1 MKLNIFFALFLS
13 IFCSLFSII
22 KISAFNSPTSGTLYV
37 VESGDDTNSCIS
49 SDYPCATIQGAINK
63 ASENDTVF
71 VATGIFTS
79 ASEYVVLIDKS
90 IILSGG
96 WNPTFTSQDE
106 RSTIDGENSRAGI
119 RINNGVNAEI
129 SHFIIQNGQET
140 ENGGGINNEGNL
152 IIKYC
157 TIRNN
162 TGGGIYNNSTL
173 TIEWSTIN
181 NNTRWGGGGG
191 VHGLSGEFTTI
202 NNCLIY
208 DNQATYGGGIY
219 IGNGNLFVNNSTIN
233 NNKTEFGTSN
243 SSGGGI
249 YYDGDWTYQALIN
262 NSTITDNEGSD
273 YGGGITYNNIYGGE
287 MILKNSIV
295 ANNHANSAVDCS
307 GTIQSAGYNLIGNT
321 AGCSFNLS
329 TGDQLGVD
337 PILGPLQD
345 NGGPTWTQWLIQG
358 SPAIDSGDPNGCTN
372 HSGIT
377 LTTDQRGY
385 SRPLDGDSDGGN
397 RCDIGAFEADPN
409 NLPPP
414 PPETQWYVTTNGK
427 DSYDCHSPSTACRSI
442 NGAINKAAAGDNIYI
457 STDKYSSGAGN
468 EVVLI
473 NKNINLSG
481 GWNSDFTNQIGYTEI
496 DGKSLRRGLTIN
508 SSTTARIERF
518 NINHGFSKD
527 AYGGGIYIYWRSN
540 VVINRSIIQNNVAGE
555 IYPNPSIYQKGG
567 GIGMNNFGTLNL
579 TNSVIQNNQAFG
591 TGGGIFTGES
601 NVTIKN
607 CIFSNNTAQ
616 EGGGIHQGIG
626 GSVTINKSK
635 IENNSSTGT
644 SGGGGGIR
652 SENILKIYDS
662 TITGNYS
669 YSVGG
674 GITGSEY
681 YIHNSFINN
690 NQAAEG
696 GGIYQ
701 WYKGNIQNS
710 SIMYNKA
717 IQGNGGGIY
726 NSGELLLTNV
736 TIAYNIAT
744 TPSQYEASGGG
755 IFGSAIYADNVTI
768 IRNQADDYGGGI
780 SGYMSLRNSIL
791 AGNTANAS
799 PDCRYSYASQG
810 YNIIGSLSGCIFTP
824 VAGDLV
830 NIDPK
835 IDREYWWPTTFILK
849 MDSPAIDGGDPTS
862 CPDEDQIGTARPKD
876 GNSDGF
882 TICDIGAYE
891 YDPDHPPR
899 WTFLFM
905 IIK

>member
-1 MKLNIFFALFLS
+1 MKLNVLFALTLAVLCL
-13 IFCSLFSII
+13 IFNPI
-22 KISAFNSPTSGTLYV
+22 KISALSSTSSGTFYV
-37 VESGDDTNSCIS
+37 TNDGDDMNSCLS
-49 SDYPCATIQGAINK
+49 SEAPCATIQGAINK
-63 ASENDTVF
+63 ADENDTIYI
-71 VATGIFTS
+71 ATGIYTGTS
-79 ASEYVVLIDKS
+79 DYVVVVDKS
-90 IILSGG
+90 LFLSGG
-96 WNPTFTSQDE
+96 WNSTYTSQNN

-119 RINNGVNAEI
+119 HINNGVNAEI

-140 ENGGGINNEGNL
+140 ENGGGINNEGNSK
-152 IIKYC
+152 IKYC

-233 NNKTEFGTSN
+233 NNKTEFGTTN

-262 NSTITDNEGSD
+262 NSTITNNEGSD

-287 MILKNSIV
+287 MIIKNSIV

-307 GTIQSAGYNLIGNT
+307 GAIQSAGYNLIGNI

-414 PPETQWYVTTNGK
+414 LPESKWYVTTNGM
-427 DSYDCHSPSTACRSI
+427 DSKDCHSPSTACGTI
-442 NGAINKAAAGDNIYI
+442 NGAINKAANGDSVFI
-457 STDKYSSGAGN
+457 STGKFTVGSGN

-473 NKNINLSG
+473 NKNINLLG

-496 DGKSLRRGLTIN
+496 NGKSNRRGLTIDR
-508 SSTTARIERF
+508 SITARIERL

-527 AYGGGIYIYWRSN
+527 AYGGGIYIDWRSS

-567 GIGMNNFGTLNL
+567 GIGMNNFGTLIL
-579 TNSVIQNNQAFG
+579 TNSEIQNNQAFG

-607 CIFSNNTAQ
+607 CIFRNNTAQ

-626 GSVTINKSK
+626 GSVTVNKSQ
-635 IENNSSTGT
+635 ITDNSSTGT

-652 SENILKIYDS
+652 SENLLRINDS

-669 YSVGG
+669 YSEGG
-674 GITGSEY
+674 GIVASEF
-681 YIHNSFINN
+681 YIQNSIINN
-690 NQAAEG
+690 NEAAYGGGISGWYKGDIKKSSIMHNKATQGQGGGIYNRSDLTLTNVTLAYNSVENQSPYTGEG
-696 GGIYQ
+696 GGIY
-701 WYKGNIQNS
+701 GS
-710 SIMYNKA
+710 SI
-717 IQGNGGGIY
+717 NGFNITVVN
-726 NSGELLLTNV
+726 NSAEN
-736 TIAYNIAT
+736 
-744 TPSQYEASGGG
+744 
-755 IFGSAIYADNVTI
+755 
-768 IRNQADDYGGGI
+768 YGGGI
-780 SGYMSLRNSIL
+780 SGYANLHNSIV
-791 AGNTANAS
+791 AGNQAPSS
-799 PDCRYSYASQG
+799 PDCYNSISSQG
-810 YNIIGSLSGCIFTP
+810 YNIIGNTSGCTFNTTT
-824 VAGDLV
+824 GDKT
-830 NIDPK
+830 NIDPR
-835 IDREYWWPTTFILK
+835 IDREYWWPTTFIVK

-862 CPDEDQIGTARPKD
+862 CPSTDQIGATRPKD
-876 GNSDGF
+876 GNRDSNA
-882 TICDIGAYE
+882 ICDIGAWE
-891 YDPDHPPR
+891 YNPDNTLG
-899 WTFLFM
+899 TFLVV
-905 IIK
+905 ILK